1 MNEVPLHDGEFAASV
16 MAVPPLARRADYTLD
31 PEQNLALIR
40 HIEAGGV
47 RTLLYGGNANLY
59 HIAVSEYREL
69 LDLLADAASPA
80 TRVIPAIGPD
90 YGKMLDQARILAQTR
105 YRTAMVLPLGGFTTA
120 EGVETGLSRIAD
132 TAGMPLTVYIKSENY
147 VDVDALA
154 RLVER
159 GTLCAIKYAI
169 VRDDPAHDPYL
180 QRLLRSVPAAKIISG
195 MGERPAL
202 VHLREFG
209 LAAWTTGSGCIAPR
223 MVMALLQAARNEC
236 GNERSN
242 ERRHERSNERNN
254 ERSNERSNDRSNGGD
269 PAQPLYDAFLPLETL
284 RDEISLIRVLHDA
297 VTFSG
302 IADMGP
308 LLPLL
313 SSTSPGHHAKIAQ
326 AAQMLLARER
336 EFAQTHP
343 NLSHP

>member
-1 MNEVPLHDGEFAASV
+1 MNESPLRDGEFAASV

-31 PEQNLALIR
+31 PAQNLALIR

-80 TRVIPAIGPD
+80 TRVIPALGPD

-105 YRTAMVLPLGGFTTA
+105 YRTAMVLPLSGFTTSD
-120 EGVETGLSRIAD
+120 GVEAGLTRIAD
-132 TAGMPLTVYIKSENY
+132 AAGMPLTLYVKSENY
-147 VDVDALA
+147 VDVDTLA

-159 GTLCAIKYAI
+159 GTLSAVKYAI
-169 VRDDPAHDPYL
+169 ARDNPADDPYL
-180 QRLLRSVPAAKIISG
+180 RRLLQSVPAAKIVSG

-209 LAAWTTGSGCIAPR
+209 LAAWTTGSGCIAPS
-223 MVMALLQAARNEC
+223 MVMALLREVQSGRSAGSADSASADHSAA
-236 GNERSN
+236 ER
-242 ERRHERSNERNN
+242 
-254 ERSNERSNDRSNGGD
+254 
-269 PAQPLYDAFLPLETL
+269 LYDAFMPLETL
-284 RDEISLIRVLHDA
+284 RTDISLIRVLHDA
-297 VTFSG
+297 ITFTG
-302 IADMGP
+302 LADMGP

-313 SSTSPGHHAKIAQ
+313 SSTPREHHAKIAK
-326 AAQMLLARER
+326 AAHTLLALER
-336 EFAQTHP
+336 AFASSHP
-343 NLSHP
+343 NRSDTQATA